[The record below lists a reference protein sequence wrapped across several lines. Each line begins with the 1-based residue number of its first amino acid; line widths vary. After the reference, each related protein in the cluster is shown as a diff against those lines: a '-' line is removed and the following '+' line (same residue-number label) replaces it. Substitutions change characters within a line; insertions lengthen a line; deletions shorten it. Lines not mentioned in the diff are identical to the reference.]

1 MNTDYHEQNL
11 ECVTLLKAHPDLFTY
26 EPQNDIYYC
35 RQYDL
40 SIGNKKALQAHIER
54 TCKAND
60 KDKIGKLF
68 NDYKQDDM
76 LAAVYNS
83 NRSRCNIFPAMAAIE
98 GKKILEQEMLLYQQ
112 REARMQDKF
121 TAGTVEA
128 QYDNYLSAE
137 ESADLAEKEHPIV
150 DADIDID
157 K

>member
-1 MNTDYHEQNL
+1 MNTDFHEQNL
-11 ECVTLLKAHPDLFTY
+11 ECITLLKEHSELFTY
-26 EPQNDIYYC
+26 EPQNDIYHC
-35 RQYDL
+35 EQYNL

-54 TCKAND
+54 TCKAKE
-60 KDKIGKLF
+60 KDKVGKLF
-68 NDYKQDDM
+68 NTYNRNDM

-83 NRSRCNIFPAMAAIE
+83 DKSRCNILPAIVAIE
-98 GKKILEQEMLLYQQ
+98 GKKALEQEMLLQQQ

-137 ESADLAEKEHPIV
+137 ESADLAEKEHPIM